1 MGRVLLSCSVVF
13 SFFCLIAC
21 GGGSDKEE
29 TQATSDIQTTTTTC
43 GNVTVD
49 LEAVDEIVAAAEEA
63 GVDVVEVEEDE
74 EPALD
79 PGVLKTGVIIAAC
92 GSTVITDD
100 STQDNDT
107 TTNIATTSKLITAIY
122 QGEVESLTIRGAL

>member
-122 QGEVESLTIRGAL
+122 QGEIESLTIRGAL